1 MVLTAHP
8 KSKTI
13 HISDNT
19 RNYLEKKLDKFH
31 RHFRNE
37 PEAQFAQ
44 GFERGLHIVEVT
56 LQGDGIQFRSQERN
70 GDLHAA
76 IDRVIDKLDSQLKR
90 FKGKRI
96 NHHRQKSAIKVEAE
110 AALAEPDPDDF
121 RPHIAR
127 RKLFKM
133 ERMSPQEAARHMERL
148 DHNFYMF
155 MNDETNRLA
164 VLYRRENGDYGL
176 IEPEV

>member
-13 HISDNT
+13 QISEDT
-19 RNYLEKKLDKFH
+19 RNYLAKKLEKFH
-31 RHFRNE
+31 KHFRNE
-37 PEAQFAQ
+37 PEVQFTQ

-56 LQGDGIQFRSQERN
+56 LHGDDIQFRSQERN

-76 IDRVIDKLDSQLKR
+76 IDRVIDKLDTQLKR
-90 FKGKRI
+90 FKGKRMD
-96 NHHRQKSAIKVEAE
+96 NHRQKSAIKVEAE
-110 AALAEPDPDDF
+110 AALEAPDPDAF

-127 RKLFKM
+127 RKLYKM
-133 ERMSPQEAARHMERL
+133 ERMSPQEAARQMELL

-155 MNDETNRLA
+155 LNNETNHLA
-164 VLYRRENGDYGL
+164 VLYRRDGGDYGL
-176 IEPEV
+176 IEPEF